1 MSKADERPIE
11 DTQQQ
16 KKNPIK
22 EALHGIQKQAMSAM
36 SSFTGM
42 TSSDNAWIQPFPD
55 ARGAV
60 VGKSKFDGEDAKADA
75 IRLREAMKG
84 LGTDK
89 DVIVD
94 ISGNRTFEQRRMIV
108 REYQRLDGQ
117 KRHLIQDFK
126 DNLSGDFQNLVVPLY
141 MDKGQF
147 DAHLMEQAMRGIGTD
162 TDLLNEILC
171 TRTNDEIMDMKSCW
185 RLCIDSKQRLED
197 RVSDET
203 KKFFGISHYH
213 NLCLKLLE
221 AKRAQSAAADDKT
234 VHDDAEELNRLLIE
248 RENSSSSTTYDS
260 KLADRKFLEIFCERS
275 WPHIRALAGEFQ
287 SISQKWTLDGA
298 IGQQFGETSNVTQAL
313 RVILQFSMQ
322 PYDFWAKKLHDAMKG
337 IGTNDSK
344 VIRYIVS
351 RCEIDMANIVQVFGQ
366 RYGEGKTLKNWI
378 DDKCSGAYATLLLN
392 LCGFY

>member
-42 TSSDNAWIQPFPD
+42 TSSENAWIQPFPD